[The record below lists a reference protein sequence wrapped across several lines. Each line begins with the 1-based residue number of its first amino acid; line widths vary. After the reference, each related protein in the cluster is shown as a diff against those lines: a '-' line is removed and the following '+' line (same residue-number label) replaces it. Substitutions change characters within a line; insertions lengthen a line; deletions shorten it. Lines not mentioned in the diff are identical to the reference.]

1 MSGCLRQNQVQ
12 VGAPPHPVSS
22 GTQSL
27 DWVAE
32 GGGGGS
38 CLSGETGSIMT
49 LPSPPPLKPQYSP
62 PFLQGLPQPSLTPLT
77 ARPQGQGPAPLTS
90 VPHSARAWESLL
102 QKGLVSKGRPATL
115 SMGLKNN
122 LVAPSKAGWPLV
134 PYFKRVHEV
143 IDPSHLN
150 FFKFSLKK

>member
-1 MSGCLRQNQVQ
+1 MSQG
-12 VGAPPHPVSS
+12 P
-22 GTQSL
+22 QS
-27 DWVAE
+27 E
-32 GGGGGS
+32 GGAQPCS
-38 CLSGETGSIMT
+38 EVPPEQIMT
-49 LPSPPPLKPQYSP
+49 LHSPPPLKPQYSP

-143 IDPSHLN
+143 ILSHPMHTCPRPSHTCTH
-150 FFKFSLKK
+150 STGVC